1 MGPSD
6 EPEVT
11 ILARPECLE
20 LLSQAPVGRIGAS
33 IDALPV
39 ILPVHFGLFEESVL
53 FRTIPG
59 TKLDAAT
66 LGAVVAFQADGRELR
81 DGTYWSVLLQGIASE
96 LSGEWNDAQTT
107 SAPITPWRSAF
118 HQQRLVRVEASTIS
132 GRRFRIVGEGRRM
145 ELPEPPSL

>member
-1 MGPSD
+1 M
-6 EPEVT
+6 T
-11 ILARPECLE
+11 ILTRPECLE

-81 DGTYWSVLLQGIASE
+81 DGTYWSVLL
-96 LSGEWNDAQTT
+96 
-107 SAPITPWRSAF
+107 PR
-118 HQQRLVRVEASTIS
+118 H
-132 GRRFRIVGEGRRM
+132 RIGTERRM
-145 ELPEPPSL
+145 ERCSDHVGADHAMEERFPSATLGTGRGEHY